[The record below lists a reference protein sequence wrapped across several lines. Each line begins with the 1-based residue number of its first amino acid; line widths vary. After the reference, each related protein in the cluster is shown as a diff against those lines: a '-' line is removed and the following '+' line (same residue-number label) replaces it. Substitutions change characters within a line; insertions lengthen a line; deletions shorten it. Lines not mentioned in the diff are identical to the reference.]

1 MLEVDFSFLAHERA
15 GGTTKQAILLIGL
28 NDQYSRLYAQMLKVE
43 FLNLFCIG
51 EITLFKLS
59 H

>member
-1 MLEVDFSFLAHERA
+1 MLEADFSFLAHECA
-15 GGTTKQAILLIGL
+15 VGTAKQAVLLIGL
-28 NDQYSRLYAQMLKVE
+28 KDQYSRLYAQMLKAE

-51 EITLFKLS
+51 EITLFKLI